1 MSVFGSLLQLIKLAG
16 VKTMKHL
23 IPIASLLLV
32 AVSGSAFASQRC
44 NVPLAEWQ
52 TREVLQQK
60 VEAEGWKITRI
71 KTDDGCYKVGAVND
85 KGDRY
90 EAKIDPGSLK
100 VLKFSIE
107 YKEPK

>member
-1 MSVFGSLLQLIKLAG
+1 
-16 VKTMKHL
+16 MKH
-23 IPIASLLLV
+23 PILLATILTV
-32 AVSGSAFASQRC
+32 AASGSAIADQRC

-52 TREVLQQK
+52 PREALQLK

-71 KTDDGCYKVGAVND
+71 KTDDGCYKVSAVND

-90 EAKIDPGSLK
+90 AAKIDPGSLK
-100 VLKFSIE
+100 ILKISIE